1 MVTPYASLPNEVIGF
16 KNLDGSYFQASQS
29 YHLAPNFWNPTMH
42 TQAYIYVVFLLYGL
56 FTIFFYFV
64 GAVSTLLNQ

>member
-29 YHLAPNFWNPTMH
+29 NHLAPNFWNPTMY
-42 TQAYIYVVFLLYGL
+42 TQSNY
-56 FTIFFYFV
+56 
-64 GAVSTLLNQ
+64 